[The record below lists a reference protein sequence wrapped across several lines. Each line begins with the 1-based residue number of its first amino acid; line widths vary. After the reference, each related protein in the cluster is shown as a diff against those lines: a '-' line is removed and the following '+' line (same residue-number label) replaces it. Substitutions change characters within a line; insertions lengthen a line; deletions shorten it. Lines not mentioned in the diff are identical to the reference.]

1 MDKISYI
8 RLFQIY
14 SDAITS
20 DSSTGSQLRQA
31 INLDVIWNNLSDD
44 ERQEMKKI
52 FSEIVNKISHE
63 VLSNRNKTLKAFKKG
78 VKKKWLD
85 SKNY

>member
-31 INLDVIWNNLSDD
+31 INLDIIWNKLSDD

-78 VKKKWLD
+78 VKKK
-85 SKNY
+85 

>member
-1 MDKISYI
+1 MDKISYL

-20 DSSTGSQLRQA
+20 NSELGSELRQV
-31 INLDVIWNNLSDD
+31 INLDIIWNKLSDD

-52 FSEIVNKISHE
+52 FAEIVNKISHE
-63 VLSNRNKTLKAFKKG
+63 VLSKRSKSFKAFKRG
-78 VKKKWLD
+78 MRKK
-85 SKNY
+85 

>member
-1 MDKISYI
+1 MDKISYL

-20 DSSTGSQLRQA
+20 SSTLGSELRQV
-31 INLDVIWNNLSDD
+31 INLDIIWNKLSDD

-52 FSEIVNKISHE
+52 FAETVNKISHE
-63 VLSNRNKTLKAFKKG
+63 VLSKRKKNFRAFKRG
-78 VKKKWLD
+78 MRKK
-85 SKNY
+85 

>member
-1 MDKISYI
+1 MDKISYL

-20 DSSTGSQLRQA
+20 SSALGSELRQV
-31 INLDVIWNNLSDD
+31 INLDIIWNKLSDD

-52 FSEIVNKISHE
+52 FAEIVNKISHE
-63 VLSNRNKTLKAFKKG
+63 VLSKKNKSFKAFKRG
-78 VKKKWLD
+78 MKKK
-85 SKNY
+85 